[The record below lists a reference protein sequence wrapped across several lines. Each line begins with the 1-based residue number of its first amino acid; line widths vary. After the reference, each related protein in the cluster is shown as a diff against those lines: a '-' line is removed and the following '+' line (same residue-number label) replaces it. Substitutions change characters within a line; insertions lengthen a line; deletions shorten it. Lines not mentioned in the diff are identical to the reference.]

1 MMSSN
6 HFFVY
11 DKTSMPVLGT
21 TINETVQA
29 QVLNLIVYNLILV
42 LTAKIV
48 FYLGM
53 KPVTKTDFMYPHLHH
68 HLSSLLWQKD
78 VQ

>member
-48 FYLGM
+48 LILG
-53 KPVTKTDFMYPHLHH
+53 L
-68 HLSSLLWQKD
+68 
-78 VQ
+78 